1 MIVIVIVGE
10 LLLVDVIDGLHE
22 PLNADDPL
30 SLPDREEDGV
40 DSELDVTLELAPNDS
55 VDVGVADDDGD
66 SEGVGEVV
74 GSDVIDVD

>member
-10 LLLVDVIDGLHE
+10 LLLVDVNDGLHE
-22 PLNADDPL
+22 PLNVDDPL
-30 SLPDREEDGV
+30 SLPDGDEDGV
-40 DSELDVTLELAPNDS
+40 GSELGDTLELAPSDS
-55 VDVGVADDDGD
+55 VDVGVANDDGD